1 MIYGYKNIW
10 KVAGP
15 ILLGMVIQQLIGVTD
30 VVFLGRVG
38 QAELGASAIA
48 GLYYITIY
56 MLGVGFGVGVQ
67 ILIARLNGRGHYHR
81 IAPVFY
87 QAMGLMLG
95 FAAAAIVVSYLLTP
109 RALPLLISSP
119 RVLAAA
125 RDYLHFRVWGFV
137 FAFAVIVFRAFY
149 VGIVNTR
156 ILSRSAAVML
166 IVNVVGNYLLIFGN
180 FGFPEMGIGGAA
192 LASVIA
198 EAVSAAV
205 FVVYTRY
212 KVNVSRYGL
221 DAFYG
226 YDPHLVKKIF
236 SVSVWTTIQL
246 FVSFAT
252 WFFFFVAIEHIGELE
267 LAASNVLRSIST
279 MLYMVV
285 GALGAAASSL
295 TANLVG
301 QERVKQV
308 GPTCGRIIRLGFA
321 IELALCMLL
330 AFFPEAV
337 MRIYTDDTE
346 LIGGSVNAYYVMLG
360 SYVVIVPAMIV
371 FNVVIGS
378 GQTREALY
386 IELAATV
393 IYVANVWYVV
403 VWRQSSL
410 AWCWSTEY
418 FYNFMMML
426 FSYWYLRRKKLIF

>member
-10 KVAGP
+10 KVASP

-38 QAELGASAIA
+38 QTELGASAIA

-67 ILIARLNGRGHYHR
+67 ILIARLNGAGQYRR
-81 IAPVFY
+81 IAPLFY
-87 QAMGLMLG
+87 QAMSLMLG

-109 RALPLLISSP
+109 SVLPLLISSP

-125 RDYLHFRVWGFV
+125 QDYLHFRVWGFV
-137 FAFAVIVFRAFY
+137 FAFVVIVFRAFY

-156 ILSRSAAVML
+156 ILSWSAAVML
-166 IVNVVGNYLLIFGN
+166 IVNVIGNYLLIFGN
-180 FGFPEMGIGGAA
+180 FGFPKMGIGGAA

-205 FVVYTRY
+205 FVVYTKY
-212 KVNVSRYGL
+212 KVNIPRYGL
-221 DAFYG
+221 DHFSG
-226 YDPHLVKKIF
+226 YDPHLIKKIF
-236 SVSVWTTIQL
+236 FCFFWTTIQL

-252 WFFFFVAIEHIGELE
+252 WFFFFVAIEHIGEQE

-285 GALGAAASSL
+285 GALGATASSL

-301 QERVKQV
+301 QGQV
-308 GPTCGRIIRLGFA
+308 QQIGATCGRIIRLGFA
-321 IELALCMLL
+321 IELVLCVLL
-330 AFFPEAV
+330 SFFPEAV
-337 MRIYTDDTE
+337 MRIYTDNMV
-346 LIGGSVNAYYVMLG
+346 LINGSVDAFYVMLG
-360 SYVVIVPAMIV
+360 SYIVIVPAMIV

-378 GQTREALY
+378 GQTRQALY

-403 VWRQSSL
+403 VWLRSSL

-426 FSYWYLRRKKLIF
+426 FAYWYLRRKKLIF

>member
-10 KVAGP
+10 KVASP

-38 QAELGASAIA
+38 QTELGASAIA

-67 ILIARLNGRGHYHR
+67 ILIARLNGAGQYRR
-81 IAPVFY
+81 IAPLFY
-87 QAMGLMLG
+87 QAMSLMLG

-109 RALPLLISSP
+109 SVLPLLISSP

-125 RDYLHFRVWGFV
+125 QDYLHFRVWGFV
-137 FAFAVIVFRAFY
+137 FAFVFIVFRAFY

-156 ILSRSAAVML
+156 ILSWSAAVML
-166 IVNVVGNYLLIFGN
+166 IVNVIGNYLLIFGN
-180 FGFPEMGIGGAA
+180 FGFPKMGIGGAA

-205 FVVYTRY
+205 FVVYTKY
-212 KVNVSRYGL
+212 KVNIPRYGL
-221 DAFYG
+221 DHFSG
-226 YDPHLVKKIF
+226 YDPHLIKKIF
-236 SVSVWTTIQL
+236 SVSIWTTIQL

-252 WFFFFVAIEHIGELE
+252 WFFFFVAIEHIGEQE

-285 GALGAAASSL
+285 GALGATASSL

-301 QERVKQV
+301 QGQV
-308 GPTCGRIIRLGFA
+308 RQIGATCGRIIRLGFA
-321 IELALCMLL
+321 IELVLCVLL
-330 AFFPEAV
+330 SFFPEAV
-337 MRIYTDDTE
+337 MRIYTDNMV
-346 LIGGSVNAYYVMLG
+346 LINGSVEAFYVMLG
-360 SYVVIVPAMIV
+360 SYIVIVPAMIV

-378 GQTREALY
+378 GQTRQALY

-403 VWRQSSL
+403 VWLRSSL

-426 FSYWYLRRKKLIF
+426 FAYWYLRRKKLIF